1 MVTDVNKVP
10 GKCVHVQSVNEQSN
24 ASSWTQFDYIANAL
38 VTHSVVCI
46 QQKHLWVLGKREK
59 WITWKSGCCLY
70 ILSNLIFFWKHLF
83 YSMEIWYRDAHIRT
97 LRYFKLLVASGSRSH
112 LLFISVLRANRVMAL
127 FLVGT
132 NWNIDE
138 NKQTRRLQC
147 APYISSRQTTYNAK
161 GSRRIQTKI
170 LESKF

>member
-10 GKCVHVQSVNEQSN
+10 DKCVHVQSVNEQSN
-24 ASSWTQFDYIANAL
+24 ASSWTQFDCIANAL

-46 QQKHLWVLGKREK
+46 QQKHPWVLGKRE
-59 WITWKSGCCLY
+59 IGSHVVVINY
-70 ILSNLIFFWKHLF
+70 ILCNLIFFWKHLF
-83 YSMEIWYRDAHIRT
+83 YSMKIWYRDAHIRT
-97 LRYFKLLVASGSRSH
+97 LRYLKLLVASGSRSH

-138 NKQTRRLQC
+138 NKQTRRLQ
-147 APYISSRQTTYNAK
+147 AALYKQQTNN
-161 GSRRIQTKI
+161 
-170 LESKF
+170 L